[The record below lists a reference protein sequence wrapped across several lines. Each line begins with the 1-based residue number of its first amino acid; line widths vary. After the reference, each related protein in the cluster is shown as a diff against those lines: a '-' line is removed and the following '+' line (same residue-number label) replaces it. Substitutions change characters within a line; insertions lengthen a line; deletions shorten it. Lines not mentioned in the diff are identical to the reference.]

1 MSRALIVVTTALLL
15 SAAPTLVSANEEGA
29 AAGAVTGAV
38 AGAVVGGPIGAVI
51 GAVVGG
57 ATVGAA
63 TGPGAEANA
72 QGQAPAPVPAG
83 QRVLVPASP
92 EPETTGTV
100 VETRTCV
107 RDAQGVA
114 RCRRDFAR

>member
-1 MSRALIVVTTALLL
+1 MSRALFVFTAALML
-15 SAAPTLVSANEEGA
+15 SAVPTLTSANEQGA

-51 GAVVGG
+51 GAVLGG
-57 ATVGAA
+57 VTVGAA
-63 TGPGAEANA
+63 TAPSAEASAQA
-72 QGQAPAPVPAG
+72 QGPATVGAG
-83 QRVLVPASP
+83 RRYRASRA

-107 RDAQGVA
+107 RDEQGIP
-114 RCRRDFAR
+114 RCRRE